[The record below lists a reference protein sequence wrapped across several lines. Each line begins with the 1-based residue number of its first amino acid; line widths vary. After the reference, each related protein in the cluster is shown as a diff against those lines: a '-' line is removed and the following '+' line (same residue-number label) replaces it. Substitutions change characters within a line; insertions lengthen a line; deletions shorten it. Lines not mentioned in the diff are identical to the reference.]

1 MAGLVIM
8 YPDLPPLTWL
18 RAFEASA
25 RTLSF
30 TEAGRELNLTQAA
43 VSKHVK
49 SLELHLRHQLFHRRP
64 RSLELTKSGEA
75 YLPKVRD
82 SLDRLSIG
90 TREVFGRRRTEALTI
105 RCAVSFAVAWLAPRI
120 PEFLARHPE
129 KSLRILSSVWY
140 DPFDKDAFDLDIQYG
155 LGGWADMRSHRLTFE
170 TIKPLC
176 SPEMSRRLSSPE
188 DLANERMIHVLGY
201 LEGWGAWLKAA
212 CTRTVDP
219 GKGLQLDTS
228 LAAFEMAINGA
239 GVALGRKSL
248 SGAVERS
255 GKLVAPFD
263 LEVPIDEAFHL
274 IAPIATGGHSDAE
287 IFVEW
292 ITSVAAQDSSRPTA
306 S

>member
-1 MAGLVIM
+1 M

-64 RSLELTKSGEA
+64 RSLELTKSGVA

-82 SLDRLSIG
+82 SL
-90 TREVFGRRRTEALTI
+90 V
-105 RCAVSFAVAWLAPRI
+105 
-120 PEFLARHPE
+120 
-129 KSLRILSSVWY
+129 
-140 DPFDKDAFDLDIQYG
+140 
-155 LGGWADMRSHRLTFE
+155 E

-176 SPEMSRRLSSPE
+176 SPEMSKRLASPE
-188 DLANERMIHVLGY
+188 DLANERIIHVLGY
-201 LEGWGAWLKAA
+201 QEGWGVWLKAA
-212 CTRTVDP
+212 GAKTVDP
-219 GKGLQLDTS
+219 GRWLQLDTS

-248 SGAVERS
+248 SGTVESS
-255 GKLVAPFD
+255 GRLVAPFD

-274 IAPIATGGHSDAE
+274 IAPIAAGGHPDAAT
-287 IFVEW
+287 FVEW
-292 ITSVAAQDSSRPTA
+292 ITSAAALEGVR
-306 S
+306 